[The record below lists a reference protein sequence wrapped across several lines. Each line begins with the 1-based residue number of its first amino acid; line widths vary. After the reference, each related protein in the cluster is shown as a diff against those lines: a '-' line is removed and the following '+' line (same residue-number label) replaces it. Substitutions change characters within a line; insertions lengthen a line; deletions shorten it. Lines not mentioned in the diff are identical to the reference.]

1 MTEIAMRMKR
11 IPVALVAGMVT
22 ILPVKAGRASCT
34 AFAGLYLLF
43 FYAASAGQGDDLP
56 RKGYFGV
63 RLAPLSDEVRARGQ
77 LEAGVGVLIEAVVPG
92 TTAADGGM
100 RHGDVLLALD
110 RRTLSGV
117 ADVMTTVA
125 AMTVRQ
131 KFEVT
136 LLRGGRRMI
145 LPMTLKERPR
155 DRGENFDVLYY
166 HVVSGGARIRTI
178 DRKSV
183 V

>member
-1 MTEIAMRMKR
+1 MRMRR
-11 IPVALVAGMVT
+11 IPVALVAGMVA
-22 ILPVKAGRASCT
+22 ILPVKAGCASCA
-34 AFAGLYLLF
+34 AFVGLYLLH
-43 FYAASAGQGDDLP
+43 AVSASQADELP

-92 TTAADGGM
+92 TTAADGGI
-100 RHGDVLLALD
+100 RQGDVLLALD
-110 RRTLSGV
+110 GRTLSGV

-125 AMTVRQ
+125 AMAVRQ

-155 DRGENFDVLYY
+155 DRGPA
-166 HVVSGGARIRTI
+166 SGRTPAP
-178 DRKSV
+178 
-183 V
+183 